1 MSVRVLLVDDQAPFR
16 EAARAVV
23 EATDGFEV
31 VGEAMTGEVAVEKN
45 RQLHPDMV
53 LMDVNM
59 PGINGLEATRRIL
72 DESLKTPVVVLLST
86 YDESD
91 FAARAAQSGAAA
103 YIAKS
108 KFDSTRLMAVWNAT
122 QGQA

>member
-1 MSVRVLLVDDQAPFR
+1 MNVRVLLVDDQAPFR

-31 VGEAMTGEVAVEKN
+31 VGEAMTGEVAVEKS
-45 RQLHPDMV
+45 RELHPDLV

-72 DESLKTPVVVLLST
+72 NDSPETPVVVLLST

-108 KFDSTRLMAVWNAT
+108 RFDSTRLLAAWNAVH
-122 QGQA
+122 GH